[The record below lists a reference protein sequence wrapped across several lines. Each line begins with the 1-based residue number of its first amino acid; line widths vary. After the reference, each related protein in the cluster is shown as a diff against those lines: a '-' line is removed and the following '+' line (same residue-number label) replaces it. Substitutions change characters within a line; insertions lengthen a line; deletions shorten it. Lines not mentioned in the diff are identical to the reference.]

1 MDKKNNYI
9 AFTLDLSKIPD
20 SEISTTD
27 KNGEP
32 FKNGNRYV
40 KCIAFINEEPDQFG
54 NIVNV
59 MIKGKKGD
67 NGNISLFCCFLY
79 YSYYYKGCNPF
90 YYKRKC

>member
-40 KCIAFINEEPDQFG
+40 NCIAFINEEPDQFG

-67 NGNISLFCCFLY
+67 KHIYIGSQKKY
-79 YSYYYKGCNPF
+79 EK
-90 YYKRKC
+90 KEEE